1 MMEPSAG
8 AAGTAGRDLHWECC
22 MLRPAL
28 PMRSLT
34 TRLMALT
41 AAMSLALLALVLTI
55 SLELAIRNAWERAD
69 KAMLTGLLSVEGAA
83 EEALWTFNLVQ
94 ADRLVRGLA
103 DGELVRTAVLLDP
116 NGERV
121 ADASREIAE
130 DDRLSY
136 SLLTGRRPELAQHR
150 ELVRRGTLPG
160 EAPQPVGT
168 LELHADYGAIHR
180 LVLLE
185 FEQMAWTVGVFGMVL
200 TASIFVIA
208 LLTTA
213 RPLRRLA
220 ATIRA
225 IGGSLSPESL
235 VAGELVRRDDEIG
248 QVTRAFVSTVRDL
261 SHRTREAEDAQTKL
275 RNILDGS
282 LQAIVVHRSLQPLFV
297 NDAAARMFGY
307 ADADEMLEQCDLR
320 RTFPVNPDGSLEG
333 FVDIAS
339 RDDLDEVH
347 LLTRPRLRR
356 DGSRFLAE
364 IAARK
369 IRWEGEWAVQVAL
382 IDVTARVRAEQELR
396 DLATRDALTQLPNKS
411 LFLEQ
416 LGFALRDARPGRLG
430 ILYVNVNRMK
440 GFNDALGIA
449 GGDELLR
456 QIGER
461 LRSQLSGRSLI
472 AKFSGDKFAVLM
484 PDADD
489 ESDLIA
495 LAQRFDELLRA
506 RFNIAG
512 ELVQAT
518 LSYGAAVWPFDGRN
532 AEELT
537 LAAERACVSANL
549 RRARQVVFSDQSMNI
564 EASRRYDIEH
574 RLAEALA
581 SGALEVHYQPKV
593 RAGDGRVVGAEALIR
608 WPNGDGSYISPAE
621 FIPVAES
628 TGQILDVGRFVVRQV
643 CADQQMLAREIG
655 VMVPVAV
662 NVSAIQFQNDDML
675 RTARQ
680 ALEAHK
686 LPPSALQLEVTESA
700 TMDQIDEV
708 VPMLAGL
715 RTFGI
720 RIAIDDFGT
729 GYSSLSHLKRL
740 PIDYL
745 KLDRSFT
752 RDVTGSDGRSI
763 AAAIVGL
770 GHALG
775 LTVIA
780 EGVETDEEAAVLRD
794 LGYDE
799 FQGYRFARPMPV
811 GKYRIWV
818 SEQRA
823 IGRA

>member
-1 MMEPSAG
+1 
-8 AAGTAGRDLHWECC
+8 
-22 MLRPAL
+22 MLRPTL

-34 TRLMALT
+34 IRLMALT
-41 AAMSLALLALVLTI
+41 AAVSLALLALVLSIT
-55 SLELAIRNAWERAD
+55 LELAIRNGWARAD
-69 KAMLTGLLSVEGAA
+69 KAMAASLLSVEGAA

-94 ADRLVRGLA
+94 AERLVRGLA
-103 DGELVRTAVLLDP
+103 DGEFVRAAVLLDA
-116 NGERV
+116 NGER
-121 ADASREIAE
+121 IAE
-130 DDRLSY
+130 ANRTVAEQEWLSH
-136 SLLTGRRPELAQHR
+136 SLLTRERPDLTQHR
-150 ELVRRGTLPG
+150 SLVRRGTLPG
-160 EAPQPVGT
+160 EASQPVGA
-168 LELHADYGAIHR
+168 LALRADYAAIHA
-180 LVLLE
+180 LVLDQ
-185 FEQMAWTVGVFGMVL
+185 FSKAAWTVGLLGLVL
-200 TASIFVIA
+200 TGSTFVTA
-208 LLTTA
+208 MLTTA

-220 ATIRA
+220 ASIRE
-225 IGGSLSPESL
+225 IGGSLSPEAL
-235 VAGELVRRDDEIG
+235 VAGDLVRRDDEIG
-248 QVTRAFVSTVRDL
+248 QVARAFVSTVRDL
-261 SHRTREAEDAQTKL
+261 AHRTHEAEDAQTKL
-275 RNILDGS
+275 RDILDGS
-282 LQAIVVHRSLQPLFV
+282 IQAIVVHRDLELLFV
-297 NDAAARMFGY
+297 NDAAARMFGF
-307 ADADEMLEQCDLR
+307 ADAAAMLDECDYG

-333 FVDIAS
+333 FLDLLNADDI
-339 RDDLDEVH
+339 DEVH
-347 LLTRPRLRR
+347 LNIRPRLRR
-356 DGSRFLAE
+356 DGGRFLAE

-369 IRWEGEWAVQVAL
+369 IRWKGEWAVQTAL

-416 LGFALRDARPGRLG
+416 LGFALLDARPGRLG

-461 LRSQLSGRSLI
+461 LRSQLSGRSFI

-484 PDADD
+484 PDVDD
-489 ESDLIA
+489 ESDLIT

-506 RFNIAG
+506 RFNIVG
-512 ELVQAT
+512 EPVQAT

-581 SGALEVHYQPKV
+581 SGGLEVHYQPKI

-608 WPNGDGSYISPAE
+608 WPSGDGNYISPSE
-621 FIPVAES
+621 FIPVAEA
-628 TGQILDVGRFVVRQV
+628 TGQILDVGRFVIRQV
-643 CADQQMLAREIG
+643 CTDQEMLARESG

-686 LPPSALQLEVTESA
+686 LAPSALQLEVTESA

-708 VPMLAGL
+708 VPMLAAL

-780 EGVETDEEAAVLRD
+780 EGVETDEEAAVLRE

-799 FQGYRFARPMPV
+799 FQGFRFARPMPIQ
-811 GKYRIWV
+811 KYQAWI

-823 IGRA
+823 VGLA

>member
-1 MMEPSAG
+1 MPTPVS
-8 AAGTAGRDLHWECC
+8 
-22 MLRPAL
+22 

-34 TRLMALT
+34 TRLLAQST
-41 AAMSLALLALVLTI
+41 GVSLALLLVVLAI
-55 SLELAIRNAWERAD
+55 SLELTIRQTWDRAEKAISASEV
-69 KAMLTGLLSVEGAA
+69 SVQGAA
-83 EEALWTFNLVQ
+83 EEALWQFNLQQ
-94 ADRLVRGLA
+94 ADRLVEGLTNSP
-103 DGELVRTAVLLDP
+103 LIRTAVLRDDG
-116 NGERV
+116 GEVIAQSQRSPMGEEWL
-121 ADASREIAE
+121 SR
-130 DDRLSY
+130 
-136 SLLTGRRPELAQHR
+136 SLLTGDRPGLDR
-150 ELVRRGTLPG
+150 VRAMVRSGSLPG
-160 EAPQPVGT
+160 EASQPVGN
-168 LELHADYGAIHR
+168 LELQADYAALHA
-180 LVLLE
+180 LVLDQFLKT
-185 FEQMAWTVGVFGMVL
+185 FWTVALLGSFMM
-200 TASIFVIA
+200 ASIFVIA
-208 LLTTA
+208 LMTTA

-220 ATIRA
+220 DSIRA
-225 IGGSLSPESL
+225 IGASYDPG
-235 VAGELVRRDDEIG
+235 AGMAAELVQRDDEIG
-248 QVTRAFVSTVRDL
+248 QVARAFISTVKDL

-282 LQAIVVHRSLQPLFV
+282 LQAIVVHRDLNLLFA

-307 ADADEMLEQCDLR
+307 VDAGEMLEACDLR
-320 RTFPVNPDGSLEG
+320 KTFPLNPDGSLEG
-333 FVDIAS
+333 FVDIAG
-339 RDDLDEVH
+339 RDDLEEVH

-382 IDVTARVRAEQELR
+382 IDVSARVRAEQELR
-396 DLATRDALTQLPNKS
+396 DLATRDALTHLPNKS

-430 ILYVNVNRMK
+430 ILFVNVNRMK
-440 GFNDALGIA
+440 GFNDALGLA

-456 QIGER
+456 HIGER
-461 LRSQLSGRSLI
+461 LRSQISGRALI
-472 AKFSGDKFAVLM
+472 AKFPGDKFAVLM
-484 PDADD
+484 PAIDD
-489 ESDLIA
+489 ESEMIA

-506 RFNIAG
+506 RFTIAG
-512 ELVQAT
+512 QSVQAT

-537 LAAERACVSANL
+537 LAAERACGSANM
-549 RRARQVVFSDQSMNI
+549 RKARQVVFSDQSMNA
-564 EASRRYDIEH
+564 EASRRYDIESQ
-574 RLAEALA
+574 LAEALTT
-581 SGALEVHYQPKV
+581 GGLDVHYQPKIRV
-593 RAGDGRVVGAEALIR
+593 DDGRIVGAEALIR
-608 WPNGDGSYISPAE
+608 WPTADGGFISPAE

-628 TGQILDVGRFVVRQV
+628 TGQIIDLGRFVVRRV
-643 CADQQMLAREIG
+643 CADQERLARDTG
-655 VMVPVAV
+655 LMVPVAV

-680 ALEAHK
+680 ALEAHR
-686 LPPSALQLEVTESA
+686 LPPSALQFEVTESA

-708 VPMLAGL
+708 VPMLAAL

-752 RDVTGSDGRSI
+752 RDVLGDDGRSI
-763 AAAIVGL
+763 ASAIVGL

-780 EGVETDEEAAVLRD
+780 EGVETDDEAAVLRH

-799 FQGYRFARPMPV
+799 FQGFRYARPMPIERYQAWILDQRAV
-811 GKYRIWV
+811 GK
-818 SEQRA
+818 A
-823 IGRA
+823 